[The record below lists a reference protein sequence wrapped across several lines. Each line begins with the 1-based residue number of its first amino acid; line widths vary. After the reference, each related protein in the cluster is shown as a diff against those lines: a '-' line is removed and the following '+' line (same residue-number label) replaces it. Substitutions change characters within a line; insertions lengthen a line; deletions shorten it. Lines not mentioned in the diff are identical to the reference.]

1 MGNLKNK
8 TTQTSPNT
16 MRSYIALALAASA
29 TAILL
34 NNKDDATKQ
43 LGDLAKNFDDAD
55 AGEFA
60 KNFDEADADKA
71 AEFAK
76 NWDGDF
82 DEDDWE
88 ASDSDK
94 SGKGDRKGGDK
105 EKGDRKGGDEEKGDD
120 AEKGDRK
127 GDDAEKGDRKG
138 GDKPD
143 AEKLAQGWWEESDDE
158 SD

>member
-1 MGNLKNK
+1 MGHLKNT

-34 NNKDDATKQ
+34 NKEDATKQ

-71 AEFAK
+71 AEFSK

-105 EKGDRKGGDEEKGDD
+105 EKGDRKGGDKE
-120 AEKGDRK
+120 K

-138 GDKPD
+138 GDK
-143 AEKLAQGWWEESDDE
+143 EKGDRKGGDEEKGD
-158 SD
+158 

>member
-16 MRSYIALALAASA
+16 MRSYIALALADSA

-55 AGEFA
+55 AG
-60 KNFDEADADKA
+60 KA

-105 EKGDRKGGDEEKGDD
+105 EKGDRKGGDKEKGDD

-127 GDDAEKGDRKG
+127 GD
-138 GDKPD
+138 
-143 AEKLAQGWWEESDDE
+143 
-158 SD
+158 

>member
-43 LGDLAKNFDDAD
+43 LGDLAKNFD
-55 AGEFA
+55 
-60 KNFDEADADKA
+60 
-71 AEFAK
+71 
-76 NWDGDF
+76 GDF

-105 EKGDRKGGDEEKGDD
+105 EKGDRKGGDKE
-120 AEKGDRK
+120 K

-138 GDKPD
+138 GDK
-143 AEKLAQGWWEESDDE
+143 EKGDRKGGDKEKG
-158 SD
+158 